1 MSLLPTLSRS
11 VPGLENPTLHY
22 GMERRC
28 VSVRAS
34 DVPVLDLENGYADN
48 AIKSEIEQA
57 IELDSAEAIVL
68 GRAGMAD
75 FAADLSN
82 QFGVPVIDGESA
94 AVKIVEGLV
103 SMNLTSSRANGYAQP
118 KAKTYHGS
126 FSVYAPAGD

>member
-34 DVPVLDLENGYADN
+34 DVPVLDLENGDADN

-68 GRAGMAD
+68 GCAGMAD
-75 FAADLSN
+75 FAAICRIRLAFRLSM
-82 QFGVPVIDGESA
+82 V
-94 AVKIVEGLV
+94 
-103 SMNLTSSRANGYAQP
+103 
-118 KAKTYHGS
+118 
-126 FSVYAPAGD
+126 